1 MRRLREILRNEYI
14 GAIAIGFL
22 LFQAA
27 GDLISAVMQ
36 PLVTYMQNRNRPQ
49 SVFAAPPHIFNWP
62 QVIVGLT
69 DVVLHLLVVFLL
81 IFWLYRTP
89 KSKPALVEAKAP
101 SASSEK
107 PQTQP

>member
-1 MRRLREILRNEYI
+1 
-14 GAIAIGFL
+14 
-22 LFQAA
+22 
-27 GDLISAVMQ
+27 MQ

-89 KSKPALVEAKAP
+89 KAKKVAPEAKTAA
-101 SASSEK
+101 ASHEHR
-107 PQTQP
+107 QMQP